1 MASSEFKVSGSIDW
15 RLNLKEQANLTA
27 FHVARDRRGTAA
39 RTGPWLGRAPFQ
51 ITLQSSGRL
60 ELFFV
65 CFIWMG
71 GRLTDSYAAYLVVPF
86 SRSQAKGNDAFKL
99 GNFEEAIDFFSK
111 AIEVDPTNHVLYSNR
126 SAAEVSDRRR
136 RTRFRSS
143 IRSLT

>member
-1 MASSEFKVSGSIDW
+1 MSPATVAGPPRGPDLGWGGLRFRS
-15 RLNLKEQANLTA
+15 R
-27 FHVARDRRGTAA
+27 FHVHKA
-39 RTGPWLGRAPFQ
+39 
-51 ITLQSSGRL
+51 LQSSGRL

-65 CFIWMG
+65 CFIIWME

>member
-1 MASSEFKVSGSIDW
+1 MSRG
-15 RLNLKEQANLTA
+15 RP
-27 FHVARDRRGTAA
+27 HVARDRRAD
-39 RTGPWLGRAPFQ
+39 L
-51 ITLQSSGRL
+51 TLVGEDSVSDHVFMFTRLCSPQDDSSCSL
-60 ELFFV
+60 FV
-65 CFIWMG
+65 CFIIWMG
-71 GRLTDSYAAYLVVPF
+71 GRLTDSYAAYLVFPF